1 MIGNLQTEMFNLI
14 SDGYAYYEEWQHL
27 LQKSDKHAKELLE
40 SFGAKCNHHEV
51 CDFFMYTFR

>member
-1 MIGNLQTEMFNLI
+1 MFNLI

-40 SFGAKCNHHEV
+40 CFGAKCNHHEV
-51 CDFFMYTFR
+51 CDFFIYTFR